1 MKNIKDA
8 VRPEPWVEAERY
20 YNSLEE
26 APKRYHIHYHIQ
38 MGYDVVV
45 EAESEEEALAK
56 ADEIFEEVPV
66 EEFDF
71 IDSINEG
78 VFDVD

>member
-20 YNSLEE
+20 YDSLEE
-26 APKRYHIHYHIQ
+26 PPKHYHI
-38 MGYDVVV
+38 YFSIVV
-45 EAESEEEALAK
+45 EAESEEEAIEK
-56 ADEIFEEVPV
+56 AEEIFEDVPV

-71 IDSINEG
+71 FDNINKI
-78 VFDVD
+78 VCDVD